1 MVTQNEMPEDQTK
14 ALSLIAAY
22 RFGADNSIA
31 ADVSEIRNMAID
43 GVPHKSGVRRGY
55 IAQLFREKGLLDRFI
70 EQHWTYG
77 RSPEGERKLR
87 YYERLRSRHL
97 EILGGMDEEQEL
109 EVPDQEENEQGF
121 AVESGLRDYLA
132 NNLSVLEP
140 GLQLYS
146 SEGRRGVE
154 FGIDHGFI
162 DILAVD
168 STRKYVVIEL
178 KLSHGRNRALGQLL
192 YYMGWIDKHLGSE
205 PCRGIIVAEDISE
218 DLITAARRV
227 PGISLFRYKIAMSV
241 EPVSIH

>member
-1 MVTQNEMPEDQTK
+1 
-14 ALSLIAAY
+14 
-22 RFGADNSIA
+22 
-31 ADVSEIRNMAID
+31 
-43 GVPHKSGVRRGY
+43 
-55 IAQLFREKGLLDRFI
+55 
-70 EQHWTYG
+70 
-77 RSPEGERKLR
+77 
-87 YYERLRSRHL
+87 
-97 EILGGMDEEQEL
+97 
-109 EVPDQEENEQGF
+109 
-121 AVESGLRDYLA
+121 
-132 NNLSVLEP
+132 LEP

-146 SEGRRGVE
+146 SEGRRGIE

-192 YYMGWIDKHLGSE
+192 YYMGWVDKHLGSE